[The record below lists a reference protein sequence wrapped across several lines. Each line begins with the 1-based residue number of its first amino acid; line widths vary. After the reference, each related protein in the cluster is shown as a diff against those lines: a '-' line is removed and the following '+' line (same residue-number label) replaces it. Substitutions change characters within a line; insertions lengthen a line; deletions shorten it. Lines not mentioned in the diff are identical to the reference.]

1 MATERAPYEARWDSD
16 SKPYVGGPSAG
27 SSTGTDYYGGTLSP
41 DSRFSS
47 EADAK
52 AGAIVANIAYQA
64 GIAKAQADMRAAL
77 GIKHGS

>member
-1 MATERAPYEARWDSD
+1 MSSEPYKSGQDHD
-16 SKPYVGGPSAG
+16 SKHYVSGPSSG
-27 SSTGTDYYGGTLSP
+27 SSTGTDYHGGYLCP
-41 DSRFSS
+41 ESRFST

-52 AGAIVANIAYQA
+52 AGAIVANIAYRA